1 MEANWFQRSKEA
13 PLRTALETLRVLT
26 RDLAGQATSV
36 QSTTMQHITPETT
49 ETDFLAFEKAL
60 DFVARV
66 NAQGQFTYVS
76 EHALTFIGY
85 HREYLQTIALADLV
99 TGQEVIELNRCL
111 DQVRQTGVMQKCTLH
126 LVKSLTYPRLVELR
140 IAPAE
145 GHPGEFAV
153 VAFDVSHWIEQQQK
167 LTHEMHHDPLT
178 GLDNLASARN
188 EIEKVKREALANGTE
203 VALLLVDIDE
213 YHRVN
218 QAFGYDAGD
227 QILQETARR
236 LQHTVNQGE
245 FVARCDSDAFLILL
259 TDIPNREFVE
269 DVARRLADSILQPY
283 SHEGQTLHIS
293 VSIGVVI
300 FPDLKNNT
308 DELLRQADQ
317 AVVRAKHNGGD
328 RISFYEFRGSAN
340 GAETLKLESDLYSG
354 VRNGEFSLHY
364 QPITDVHTEE
374 VVGVEA
380 LMRWQHPVH
389 GSVPPSAFIPLAES
403 AGLINF
409 LGDWALKNTCM
420 QLMQW
425 DLQGIHLKYATVN
438 VSAQQFRDKRF
449 PAAVREAF
457 KLTGIDPRRIV
468 LEITETV
475 LMHDPA
481 YAKSL
486 LEDLAALGV
495 RFAVDDFGTGYSSLA
510 YLQSFP
516 LATLKIDR
524 SFIINLPTSRNDQ
537 AIVAAVVGLANSLGL
552 DLVAEGVETEDQRTM
567 LAASGCNLIQGWIVC
582 KALPI
587 DELARKFK
595 QGELRAQAS

>member
-13 PLRTALETLRVLT
+13 PLRAALDTFRALT
-26 RDLAGQATSV
+26 RDLAGGDPVPATSV
-36 QSTTMQHITPETT
+36 QFIKPAETPA
-49 ETDFLAFEKAL
+49 DFFAFEKAL

-66 NAQGQFTYVS
+66 NVQGRFTYVS
-76 EHALTFIGY
+76 EQALSFIGY
-85 HREYLQTIALADLV
+85 HREYLETIALADLV
-99 TGQEVIELNRCL
+99 TGQEVIELNRCFEL
-111 DQVRQTGVMQKCTLH
+111 VLQTGAMHKCTLH

-140 IAPAE
+140 IVPDPS
-145 GHPGEFAV
+145 HVGEFAV
-153 VAFDVSHWIEQQQK
+153 IAFDVSFWIEQQQK
-167 LTHEMHHDPLT
+167 LVHEMFHDSLT
-178 GLDNLASARN
+178 GLDNLASAR
-188 EIEKVKREALANGTE
+188 EQIEKVKQAALSKGTK
-203 VALLLVDIDE
+203 VALMMVDIDD

-218 QAFGYDAGD
+218 QAFGYDVGD
-227 QILQETARR
+227 QILQETGRR
-236 LQHTVNQGE
+236 LQHAVNKGE

-259 TDIPNREFVE
+259 TDTPSREFVQ
-269 DVARRLADSILQPY
+269 DAARRVADCILQPY

-300 FPDLKNNT
+300 FPDQKNNT
-308 DELLRQADQ
+308 DDLLRQADQ
-317 AVVRAKHNGGD
+317 AVVRAKQNGGD
-328 RISFYEFRGSAN
+328 RISFYEYRGTAT

-364 QPITDVHTEE
+364 QPITDARTDA

-380 LMRWQHPVH
+380 LMRWQHPIH
-389 GSVPPSAFIPLAES
+389 GSVPPTVFIPLAES

-425 DLQGIHLKYATVN
+425 DQQGIHLKYATVN

-449 PAAVREAF
+449 PGAVREAF
-457 KLTGIDPRRIV
+457 KLTGIDPKRIV
-468 LEITETV
+468 LEITESV

-552 DLVAEGVETEDQRTM
+552 ELVAEGVETEDQRRM
-567 LAASGCNLIQGWIVC
+567 LLASGCTLIQGWIVC

-587 DELARKFK
+587 DELARKFER
-595 QGELRAQAS
+595 GELCIQAS

>member
-1 MEANWFQRSKEA
+1 MDANWFQRSKQA
-13 PLRTALETLRVLT
+13 PLRTAFDKFRELT
-26 RDLAGQATSV
+26 RDLSGGKPSNQPHSMQQALTDHTQNAPTSFERV
-36 QSTTMQHITPETT
+36 I
-49 ETDFLAFEKAL
+49 DFLARINS
-60 DFVARV
+60 DGR
-66 NAQGQFTYVS
+66 FTYVS
-76 EHALTFIGY
+76 EQALGFIGY
-85 HREYLQTIALADLV
+85 HREYLETIALTDLV
-99 TGQEVIELNRCL
+99 SGQEVLALNACFDL
-111 DQVRQTGVMQKCTLH
+111 AKTTSAVQKCTLH

-145 GHPGEFAV
+145 QHPGEFVV
-153 VAFDVSHWIEQQQK
+153 VAFDVSHWIEKEQQ

-178 GLDNLASARN
+178 GLDNLASAQR
-188 EIEKVKREALANGTE
+188 EIERIKLAAVADGSQ

-227 QILQETARR
+227 QILQETAHR
-236 LQHTVNQGE
+236 LQNAISGCE
-245 FVARCDSDAFLILL
+245 FVARCYSDAFLMLL
-259 TDIPNREFVE
+259 TNIPNRDYVE
-269 DVARRLADSILQPY
+269 EVARHVSDAIRQPY
-283 SHEGQTLHIS
+283 SHQGQTLHIS

-300 FPDLKNNT
+300 FPDQHNNT
-308 DELLRQADQ
+308 DQLLRQADQ
-317 AVVRAKHNGGD
+317 AVVRAKQNGSD
-328 RISFYEFRGSAN
+328 RIAFYEHQDRAT

-364 QPITDVHTEE
+364 QPISDTQMQC

-409 LGDWALKNTCM
+409 LGDWALKNASM

-425 DLQGIHLKYATVN
+425 DKQGIHLKYATVN

-457 KLTGIDPRRIV
+457 KLTGIDPKRIV
-468 LEITETV
+468 LEITESV

-481 YAKSL
+481 HAKSI

-537 AIVAAVVGLANSLGL
+537 AIVAAVVGLAKTLGL
-552 DLVAEGVETEDQRTM
+552 DLVAEGVETEDQRQM
-567 LAASGCNLIQGWIVC
+567 LTANGCNLIQGWLIC

-587 DELARKFK
+587 DELARKFER
-595 QGELRAQAS
+595 GELRTQAS

>member
-1 MEANWFQRSKEA
+1 MDANWFQRPKQA
-13 PLRTALETLRVLT
+13 PLKTALDKFREMT
-26 RDLAGQATSV
+26 RDLSTGKSAHQPHPMQMESATGV
-36 QSTTMQHITPETT
+36 PHTPASYERVI
-49 ETDFLAFEKAL
+49 DFLA
-60 DFVARV
+60 RV
-66 NAQGQFTYVS
+66 DTHGKFTYVS
-76 EHALTFIGY
+76 EPALAFIGY
-85 HREYLQTIALADLV
+85 HRAYLETIALTDLV
-99 TGQEVIELNRCL
+99 SGQDAVTLKACLEAAQTTGTV
-111 DQVRQTGVMQKCTLH
+111 QKCTLH

-140 IAPAE
+140 VAPAE
-145 GHPGEFAV
+145 EYPGEFAV
-153 VAFDVSHWIEQQQK
+153 GAFDVSHWIEKEQQ
-167 LTHEMHHDPLT
+167 LTHEMLHDPLT
-178 GLDNLASARN
+178 GLDNLASAQR
-188 EIEKVKREALANGTE
+188 EIERVTLAALANGTK

-227 QILQETARR
+227 QILQETAHR
-236 LQHTVNQGE
+236 LQHAIKGCD
-245 FVARCDSDAFLILL
+245 FVARCYSDAFLMLL
-259 TDIPNREFVE
+259 TDIPDREYVE
-269 DVARRLADSILQPY
+269 ELARHVSDAIRQPY
-283 SHEGQTLHIS
+283 SHQGQTLHIS

-300 FPDLKNNT
+300 FPEHQDNS
-308 DELLRQADQ
+308 DQLLRQADQ
-317 AVVRAKHNGGD
+317 AVVRAKQNGSD
-328 RISFYEFRGSAN
+328 RVAFYEHHDRAT

-364 QPITDVHTEE
+364 QPISDTRTQC

-380 LMRWQHPVH
+380 LMRWSHPVH

-409 LGDWALKNTCM
+409 LGDWALKNASM

-425 DLQGIHLKYATVN
+425 DKQGIHLKYATVN

-468 LEITETV
+468 LEITESV

-486 LEDLAALGV
+486 LEDLSTLGV

-537 AIVAAVVGLANSLGL
+537 AIVATVVGLAKTLGL
-552 DLVAEGVETEDQRTM
+552 QLVAEGVETEDQRQM
-567 LAASGCNLIQGWIVC
+567 LIENGCNLIQGWLIS

-587 DELARKFK
+587 DELARKFER
-595 QGELRAQAS
+595 GELRTEAS